1 MRRFNLKLVI
11 ALLAASLAVSL
22 AVVVPAVAG
31 SGSNIMAFTTMV
43 GVQGPYVGSTNP
55 IRGIDGGGLP
65 WAIMGA
71 EGVLQANGH
80 LVVNV
85 HGLVIAPNTTKP
97 SLVGTNPVP
106 NFKAIVSCLTIDNG
120 TATTVN
126 VSTGLFPATTTGDAH
141 VNTTVSL
148 PSPCI
153 APIVFVTSPSGAW
166 FAATGN

>member
-1 MRRFNLKLVI
+1 MRRVNPKLMI
-11 ALLAASLAVSL
+11 ALIAASLVVSL

-31 SGSNIMAFTTMV
+31 EGRTILQFNTMV
-43 GVQGPYVGSTNP
+43 GVQSPYTGSANP
-55 IRGIDGGGLP
+55 IRGINGGGLP

-71 EGVLQANGH
+71 QGVLQANGH
-80 LVVNV
+80 LELNV
-85 HGLVIAPNTTKP
+85 HGLVIAPNTTNP
-97 SLVGTNPVP
+97 ALVGTNPIP
-106 NFKAIVSCLTIDNG
+106 NFKAVVSCMSVDNG

-141 VNTTVSL
+141 INTTVSL

-153 APIVFVTSPSGAW
+153 APIVFVTSPTGAW